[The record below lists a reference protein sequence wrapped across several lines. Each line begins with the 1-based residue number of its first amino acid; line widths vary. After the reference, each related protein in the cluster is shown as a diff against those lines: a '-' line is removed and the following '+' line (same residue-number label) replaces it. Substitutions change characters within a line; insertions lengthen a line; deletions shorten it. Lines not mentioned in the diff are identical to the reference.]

1 MKKDKLLELFC
12 RDLMKFILAD
22 KLFIAP
28 LSTQD
33 IILCAYEGINQTDKV
48 HQLHLSTTDK
58 DDNEIIPEV
67 VHRSPGIYL
76 MADENPEKP
85 QLGDCLTKAV

>member
-33 IILCAYEGINQTDKV
+33 IILCAYEGIN
-48 HQLHLSTTDK
+48 
-58 DDNEIIPEV
+58 
-67 VHRSPGIYL
+67 
-76 MADENPEKP
+76 
-85 QLGDCLTKAV
+85 